1 MILCELFYL
10 DVGAICNQD
19 LSGVDI
25 KPVMIK
31 DEIKLQIISNDG
43 RQATTKNVDL
53 DFNFADLLHSGFANL
68 QADSTSESY
77 SIRISKKDEAL
88 VAVGKVKLERVLNHD
103 RVKQRLL
110 AENNPVFKALDMSD
124 VLGRIKPGK
133 MDKYKQ
139 VEEFLRLLAPTI
151 EGEIKDQDSLS
162 VVDLGCGHAYLT
174 FGCAGVL

>member
-1 MILCELFYL
+1 MKIDLNEA
-10 DVGAICNQD
+10 VAEGAKRITQD
-19 LSGVDI
+19 DFVRAVLSGRRRNMQPGLERVDI

-88 VAVGKVKLERVLNHD
+88 VAVGKVKLERV
-103 RVKQRLL
+103 K
-110 AENNPVFKALDMSD
+110 S
-124 VLGRIKPGK
+124 
-133 MDKYKQ
+133 
-139 VEEFLRLLAPTI
+139 
-151 EGEIKDQDSLS
+151 
-162 VVDLGCGHAYLT
+162 
-174 FGCAGVL
+174 